1 MTGSMAATSP
11 PGLLC
16 QVLSPAASKT
26 RSTGRRFAATT
37 RSNVGATTVIDHHLP
52 HVVFYPAY
60 GPGLSAAMPA
70 KQGGHVH
77 SQTDHAP
84 QSVTYPA
91 KRTPQNEV
99 TLAKAESPE
108 GCCSWPEPM
117 KYPGVRVH
125 GGRRP

>member
-37 RSNVGATTVIDHHLP
+37 RSNVGATTVKDHHLP

-60 GPGLSAAMPA
+60 GPGLSAAMHA

-84 QSVTYPA
+84 QLITYPA

-99 TLAKAESPE
+99 TLAKGNHPKAVA
-108 GCCSWPEPM
+108 
-117 KYPGVRVH
+117 PGRN
-125 GGRRP
+125 P